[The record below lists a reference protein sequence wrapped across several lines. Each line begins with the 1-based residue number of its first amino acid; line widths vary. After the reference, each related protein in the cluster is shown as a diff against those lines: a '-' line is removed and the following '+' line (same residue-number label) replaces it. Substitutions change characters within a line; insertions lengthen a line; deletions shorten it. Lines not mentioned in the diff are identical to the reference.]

1 MTERSSQ
8 PPHLEQSPGSL
19 VFPGDPLPAVSAEDD
34 VHLAHETGVELR
46 ARSQWGYAV
55 RRFVRHRLAM
65 ASLVV
70 LVFLCVVAI
79 FADFFAPY
87 PFDEPD
93 YFNITIPPT
102 TEGHHFFG
110 TDFLGRDT
118 FSRVIYGMRTSLWVA
133 LVVSL
138 LATFIGTTIGAVSGY
153 FGGWV
158 DNGLMRL
165 TDLVLTLPGLAV
177 LLTLSVYLG
186 QGEPLRVALIL
197 ALLFWTSF
205 ARIVRGTFLS
215 LREKEFVEAAKASGA
230 GDGRIIIRH
239 MLPNAVGPIIVNA
252 TLIVAA
258 AILTEAALAFLGFGV
273 QPPNPALGVLIDE
286 GQGEG
291 LKYWWLVTFP
301 GLVIVLIALC
311 INFIGDGLRDA
322 LDPTQRR
329 IRA

>member
-186 QGEPLRVALIL
+186 QGDPLRVAVIL
-197 ALLFWTSF
+197 ALLFWTGF

-230 GDGRIIIRH
+230 GDARIIVRH

>member
-1 MTERSSQ
+1 MSERRSQ
-8 PPHLEQSPGSL
+8 PPQMEQQPASL
-19 VFPGDPLPAVSAEDD
+19 VFPGDPLAAVEAADD
-34 VHLAHETGVELR
+34 IHLSHESGLELK
-46 ARSQWGYAV
+46 ARSQWGYAM
-55 RRFVRHRLAM
+55 RRFLRHRLAM
-65 ASLVV
+65 GSLVV
-70 LVFLCVVAI
+70 LLSLAIVAI

-102 TEGHHFFG
+102 TEGHHYFG

-118 FSRVIYGMRTSLWVA
+118 LSRVIYGLRTSLWVA
-133 LVVSL
+133 LVVAL
-138 LATFIGTTIGAVSGY
+138 LATVIGTTIGAISGY

-158 DNGLMRL
+158 DNGLMRF

-186 QGEPLRVALIL
+186 QGDPLRVAVIL
-197 ALLFWTSF
+197 ALLFWTGF

-286 GQGEG
+286 GQSEG
-291 LKYWWLVTFP
+291 LKFWWLVTFP